1 VTDRGWSAAAALPD
15 LAAAIA
21 RDGWE
26 QIARADQAAIA
37 ALPARRNPR
46 GVAIARAVSAI
57 AEPGFAGPVVAAA
70 MVVDAGRRGWRAAGL
85 TALAVPA
92 GVLGRWLLSE
102 LIARPRPP
110 AEVWLAEP
118 EGYSSPSRH
127 TTLAALTAGVV
138 AGASGAHGVPKHA
151 IPIAAAAS
159 VGASRVYLG
168 VHWPT
173 DVVAGWIFAAAWL
186 ALVEALARDPAPARQ
201 SPRAAGG
208 RQRAWGHGPCASRP
222 RRAGTGSGT
231 AVRGDWCSG

>member
-1 VTDRGWSAAAALPD
+1 VTDRGWRAAAALAD

-37 ALPARRNPR
+37 ALPAWRSPR

-70 MVVDAGRRGWRAAGL
+70 MVVDARRRGWRAAGL
-85 TALAVPA
+85 TALAVPG
-92 GVLGRWLLSE
+92 GVLARWVLSE

-110 AEVWLAEP
+110 AEVWLTEP

-151 IPIAAAAS
+151 IPLAAAAS

-173 DVVAGWIFAAAWL
+173 DVVAGWMFAAAWL
-186 ALVEALARDPAPARQ
+186 ALAEALARDPAPARQ
-201 SPRAAGG
+201 SPRAGQA
-208 RQRAWGHGPCASRP
+208 RAPSRSGPRP
-222 RRAGTGSGT
+222 AGTGSRA
-231 AVRGDWCSG
+231 AVRGDRRGG

>member
-1 VTDRGWSAAAALPD
+1 MTRRQGVTDRGCSAAAALPD

-110 AEVWLAEP
+110 A
-118 EGYSSPSRH
+118 
-127 TTLAALTAGVV
+127 
-138 AGASGAHGVPKHA
+138 
-151 IPIAAAAS
+151 
-159 VGASRVYLG
+159 
-168 VHWPT
+168 
-173 DVVAGWIFAAAWL
+173 
-186 ALVEALARDPAPARQ
+186 
-201 SPRAAGG
+201 
-208 RQRAWGHGPCASRP
+208 
-222 RRAGTGSGT
+222 
-231 AVRGDWCSG
+231 